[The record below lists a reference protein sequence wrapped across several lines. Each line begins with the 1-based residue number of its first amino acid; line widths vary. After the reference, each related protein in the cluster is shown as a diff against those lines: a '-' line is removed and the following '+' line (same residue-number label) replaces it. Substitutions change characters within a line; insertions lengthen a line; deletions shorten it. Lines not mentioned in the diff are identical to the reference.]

1 LRHPNRGACISR
13 EAENAEFN
21 TDENRDAI
29 LNPTA
34 GWEIYHGARMLPV
47 IGIEYSFGT
56 SSPCSYQLMPY
67 ADQTQ
72 GKEMS
77 KWIGDLC
84 DPQVISV

>member
-29 LNPTA
+29 LNSTA

-47 IGIEYSFGT
+47 IGIEYSDSQDELEKGLSRINAPVLSYGT
-56 SSPCSYQLMPY
+56 
-67 ADQTQ
+67 
-72 GKEMS
+72 GE
-77 KWIGDLC
+77 
-84 DPQVISV
+84 